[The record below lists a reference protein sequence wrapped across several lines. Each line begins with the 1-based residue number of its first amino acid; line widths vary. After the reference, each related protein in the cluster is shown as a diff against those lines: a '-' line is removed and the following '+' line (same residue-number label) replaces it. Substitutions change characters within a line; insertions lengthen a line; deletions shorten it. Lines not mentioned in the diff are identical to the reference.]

1 MQNLYS
7 SIEKQAQIEK
17 VELKTDVK
25 KVNQI
30 LKEIAD
36 VNVKIEKY
44 DPSVNDLLDKRD
56 LLELE
61 LSKFVDVDI
70 NRDAG
75 FYEIKIGGVLLL
87 QIIFS

>member
-1 MQNLYS
+1 MKTQGAVIVESLQNLYS

-17 VELKTDVK
+17 VELKTDVN

-44 DPSVNDLLDKRD
+44 DPSVNDLLDKKR
-56 LLELE
+56 
-61 LSKFVDVDI
+61 FA
-70 NRDAG
+70 RT
-75 FYEIKIGGVLLL
+75 
-87 QIIFS
+87 